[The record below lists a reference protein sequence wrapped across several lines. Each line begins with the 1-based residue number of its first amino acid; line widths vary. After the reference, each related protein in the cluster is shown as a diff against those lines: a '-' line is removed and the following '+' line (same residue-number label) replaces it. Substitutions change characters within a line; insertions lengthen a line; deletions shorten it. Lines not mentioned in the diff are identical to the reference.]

1 MSRNTIMPSYGE
13 ETFAYK
19 KVDDNTK
26 LQVYIFQMSLINNI
40 SEVFRGIFME
50 KIDLIIKEEN

>member
-1 MSRNTIMPSYGE
+1 MRI
-13 ETFAYK
+13 K

-26 LQVYIFQMSLINNI
+26 LEVYIFQMSLINNI